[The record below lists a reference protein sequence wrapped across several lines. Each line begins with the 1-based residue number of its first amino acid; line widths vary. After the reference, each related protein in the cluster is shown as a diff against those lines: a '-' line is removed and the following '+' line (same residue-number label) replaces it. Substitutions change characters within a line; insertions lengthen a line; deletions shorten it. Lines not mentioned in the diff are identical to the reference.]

1 MAGFDF
7 HLPEA
12 TTPTG
17 PLAGCHVLVTR
28 PALAAS
34 RTATRLA
41 ALGATPYIVP
51 MLIIEAPADPSAV
64 DAAWATLGDCVAA
77 IFVSPSAVE
86 MSFAPFGRWP
96 PRRMPEGV
104 RVLAPGPGT
113 AEALAAVGV
122 DAVGL
127 PEQDFDSEG
136 MLALPELQEANVR
149 GRRIVIFRGD
159 DGRELLRETL
169 GARGAR
175 VDVVTAYHRRAPTTP
190 PDGLLALLRSGRLN
204 AISVM
209 SGEVLSHLVA
219 LVPAGER
226 EATLFAQP
234 LYASHP
240 RIAEA
245 ARQLGFL
252 DVFTT
257 DAGDA
262 GLIAALLSARAG
274 GGGNREST

>member
-41 ALGATPYIVP
+41 ALGAAPYIVP

-122 DAVGL
+122 GAVGL

-136 MLALPELQEANVR
+136 MLALPELQEAFDIPVFQQR
-149 GRRIVIFRGD
+149 LLGIDVDREVDEIRDEDMMRVMGVI
-159 DGRELLRETL
+159 
-169 GARGAR
+169 
-175 VDVVTAYHRRAPTTP
+175 H
-190 PDGLLALLRSGRLN
+190 
-204 AISVM
+204 
-209 SGEVLSHLVA
+209 
-219 LVPAGER
+219 
-226 EATLFAQP
+226 
-234 LYASHP
+234 
-240 RIAEA
+240 
-245 ARQLGFL
+245 
-252 DVFTT
+252 
-257 DAGDA
+257 
-262 GLIAALLSARAG
+262 AALQHIEPFNDQDIWLLDPFLCSGHYVVAVM
-274 GGGNREST
+274 